1 MEQAILV
8 LTNVPDAELA
18 RSLAAALVEQRLA
31 ACVNILPAVQS
42 IYRWQGVIEQ
52 ASEITLLIKSTQARY
67 RELQEAIV
75 RLHPY
80 DVPEVI
86 AIPLSAGLPSY
97 LGWIAAETS
106 KEWNA

>member
-18 RSLAAALVEQRLA
+18 RSLATALVEQRLA

-42 IYRWQGVIEQ
+42 IYRWQGAVEQ
-52 ASEITLLIKSTQARY
+52 TSEITLLIKSTQARY
-67 RELQEAIV
+67 SELQEAIV

-97 LGWIAAETS
+97 LGWIAEETL
-106 KEWNA
+106 KE